1 MIDML
6 FWDVNLS
13 SFDNFGRKKNLGS
26 NGLSLPI
33 RGSSCSL
40 SLEDLRLV
48 FLKKVVLKKKRVCN
62 LLRFT
67 FFFVRYSGISAYYL

>member
-26 NGLSLPI
+26 NGLNTYAALT
-33 RGSSCSL
+33 SSDRKYN
-40 SLEDLRLV
+40 EI
-48 FLKKVVLKKKRVCN
+48 FYILK
-62 LLRFT
+62 
-67 FFFVRYSGISAYYL
+67 

>member
-26 NGLSLPI
+26 NGLNMDGKL
-33 RGSSCSL
+33 CT
-40 SLEDLRLV
+40 
-48 FLKKVVLKKKRVCN
+48 
-62 LLRFT
+62 FT
-67 FFFVRYSGISAYYL
+67 FFGAAGPDS